1 MNPFWLMARV
11 AGVAFLAAAGVNVL
25 IKQLRPKSSDF
36 MAGTIHFRK
45 GMDEFQKGFST
56 IFFGEGETS
65 PEQAKKEREARR
77 IVIE

>member
-1 MNPFWLMARV
+1 MNPLLVMMRV

-25 IKQLRPKSSDF
+25 MRQLRPKSLDL

-45 GMDEFQKGFST
+45 GIDEFQKGFSS
-56 IFFGEGETS
+56 IFFGKEEPT
-65 PEQAKKEREARR
+65 PEQAKQEREARR